1 MKHGSVYQPHT
12 RRCPRGPDGALLP
25 HRCRG
30 TWKYVLEYGRDSNG
44 KRLQTTKRGF
54 PTKAAAQSA
63 LQEVVR
69 TFMAD
74 VHVHAL
80 TVGDYLDAWLTGK
93 HSLRP
98 KTVSV
103 YRDAIELYLRP
114 HLGAIRLLELRAHHL
129 DRFYVSISVGRRG
142 RPLSPSTIRRVHAVL
157 RSALNTAVK
166 RRLIPYNPADHVEL
180 APENPKRARPWS
192 VREARTF
199 LEATRDDRLA
209 ALYRLLLVTG
219 MRRGEAVGLRW
230 QDVDLDGRCLFVV
243 QQITEI
249 RGRGVVGKP
258 KTKRGSRVIPIDD
271 GTVDVLRRHQQV
283 QQLERLAGGDAWT
296 DSGLVFTRP
305 DGSPL
310 RPEYVTRHFQ
320 KLGAQ
325 LGLPA
330 IRLHDLRHTNASLSL
345 TAGVD
350 MKVVSERL
358 GHSQLAITADL
369 YTHVSRGLGRAAADQ
384 IASVLTGPSAEVP
397 TASLPLIPE
406 SPEEGGIDEPED
418 PTTKTPGSVSAGQRP
433 SSSIPTKRAR
443 RDSNSQPSDP

>member
-1 MKHGSVYQPHT
+1 VKHGSVYQPHT
-12 RRCPRGPDGALLP
+12 RNCPRSPDGGFLP
-25 HRCRG
+25 HRCKG
-30 TWKYVLEYGRDSNG
+30 TWKYVLEYGRDSTG
-44 KRLQTTKRGF
+44 RRMQTTKGGF
-54 PTKAAAQSA
+54 ATKAAAQSA
-63 LQEVVR
+63 LQEVVG

-74 VHVHAL
+74 VHVHTL
-80 TVGDYLDAWLTGK
+80 TVGQYLDSWLTGK
-93 HSLRP
+93 HSLKP

-114 HLGAIRLLELRAHHL
+114 HLGAVRLLELRAHHL
-129 DRFYVSISVGRRG
+129 DRLYVSISVGRRG
-142 RPLSPSTIRRVHAVL
+142 RPLSPSTIRRIHAVL

-180 APENPKRARPWS
+180 APENPKRARPWTVKQ
-192 VREARTF
+192 VRAF
-199 LEATRDDRLA
+199 LDATHDDRLA
-209 ALYRLLLVTG
+209 PLYRLLLVTG

-230 QDVDLDGRCLFVV
+230 LDVDLDGRCLFIV

-249 RGRGVVGKP
+249 RGRGVVGTP

-271 GTVDVLRRHQQV
+271 GTVEILRRHQQN
-283 QQLERLAGGDAWT
+283 QHLERLAGGDAWT
-296 DSGLVFTRP
+296 DSGLAFTRP

-384 IASVLTGPSAEVP
+384 IAAVLTSPSGEVP
-397 TASLPLIPE
+397 TASLPQRPV
-406 SPEEGGIDEPED
+406 SPAEGGTDEPD
-418 PTTKTPGSVSAGQRP
+418 DLSTKAAPDRVVAGQGP
-433 SSSIPTKRAR
+433 AP
-443 RDSNSQPSDP
+443 